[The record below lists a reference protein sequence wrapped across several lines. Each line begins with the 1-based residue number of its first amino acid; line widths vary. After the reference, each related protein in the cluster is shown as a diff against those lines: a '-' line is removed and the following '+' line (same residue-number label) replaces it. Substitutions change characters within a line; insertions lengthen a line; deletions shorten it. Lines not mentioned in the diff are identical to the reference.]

1 MTLSPYERAKQS
13 ILEELEKFRSKIEP
27 TVREVSAIS
36 ASQSKMREILKN
48 STEISVVESFLTGS
62 YARQT
67 MIRPLKDVDFLVQ
80 MNYGAHKNDNSL
92 QLLNRV
98 RRVLSKAYPSTPITI
113 TLPCIKVQFNYCHFE
128 IVPAFAIKGNED
140 LFEIPA
146 NVGIGW
152 QQTYPKIPDKW
163 MTQENKKS
171 EGLFIPTIK
180 MLKRWRDTHCRQLR
194 SFHLEMLTRMA
205 FDYYKVDNYAVGI
218 WAFFARASYLFDLYK
233 NTPFVPEPGRNN
245 VYVDQY
251 LYANPFLL
259 ATVKQKIKI
268 HFTYAQKAF
277 DYMQKG
283 QIGFAKQLWG
293 KILGSSFYT
302 PSTLPSPFSSLL
314 MSPAPIPPQTTF
326 PSLLSELLKRRIDSR
341 DV

>member
-1 MTLSPYERAKQS
+1 MTLFPYERAKQS
-13 ILEELEKFRSKIEP
+13 ILEEFERFRSKIEP
-27 TVREVSAIS
+27 TEKEKSSIS
-36 ASQSKMREILKN
+36 ASHNKMREILKN
-48 STEISVVESFLTGS
+48 STEISVVDSFLTGS

-80 MNYGAHKNDNSL
+80 MNYGAHKNDNSV
-92 QLLNRV
+92 QLLHKV
-98 RRVLSKAYPSTPITI
+98 HRVLSKTYPLTPVTI
-113 TLPCIKVQFNYCHFE
+113 TLPCVKVQFSYCHFE

-146 NVGIGW
+146 SMGIGW

-180 MLKRWRDTHCRQLR
+180 ILKRWRDIHCRQLR

-205 FDYYKVDNYAVGI
+205 FDYYKIENYADGVG
-218 WAFFARASYLFDLYK
+218 AFFARTSYLFDLYK
-233 NTPFVPEPGRNN
+233 NYPFVPEPGRNN

-251 LYANPFLL
+251 LYAKPFLL
-259 ATVKQKIKI
+259 AVVRQKIKA
-268 HFTYAQKAF
+268 HFVFAQKAF

-283 QIGFAKQLWG
+283 QIGFAKQVWSN
-293 KILGSSFYT
+293 IFGSGF
-302 PSTLPSPFSSLL
+302 
-314 MSPAPIPPQTTF
+314 
-326 PSLLSELLKRRIDSR
+326 
-341 DV
+341 